1 MMATLV
7 RKATTAEGWV
17 MIAVE
22 VPCRDLRGCR
32 GVTLRSSFLGSV
44 LALSE
49 RVGTDL
55 VGVGEIES
63 VRRARPPPWAIV
75 DGRCPRWAMGRPL
88 TVGSEL
94 ASS

>member
-55 VGVGEIES
+55 VGVAWARSRAFG
-63 VRRARPPPWAIV
+63 VRDLLR
-75 DGRCPRWAMGRPL
+75 GQ
-88 TVGSEL
+88 
-94 ASS
+94 